1 MRACVG
7 LKNVDLITR
16 AKAVRRFIRLGIPVM
31 QAVETADKL
40 MAGRRIYVLR
50 NEDTLKP
57 TLVLTIGRNH
67 IK

>member
-1 MRACVG
+1 M
-7 LKNVDLITR
+7 DLIIR